1 MAKQLEFGHEA
12 RENLKRGVD
21 LLANAVKT
29 TLGPR
34 GRNVVLEK
42 SFGSPTITNDG
53 VTIAKEIE
61 LEDKYENMGAQMVKE
76 VATKTHDVAG
86 DGTTTATLL
95 AQAIINEG
103 FKHVTAGVNPMF
115 MKRGLTKASEIVV
128 EEIAKMSKPIKTSD
142 EIEQIATIS
151 ANNDPEIG
159 ELIANAME
167 MVGNEGVINVEESKT
182 MKTYLEQVEGMQ
194 FDRGYLSPYFVT
206 DTDKM
211 VAELESVYLLLLD
224 KKVSVMKDLLPILQE
239 VSQTG

>member
-21 LLANAVKT
+21 LLADAVKT

-128 EEIAKMSKPIKTSD
+128 EAIAKMSKPIKTSS
-142 EIEQIATIS
+142 EIEHIATIP

-159 ELIANAME
+159 KLIADAME
-167 MVGNEGVINVEESKT
+167 MVGN
-182 MKTYLEQVEGMQ
+182 
-194 FDRGYLSPYFVT
+194 
-206 DTDKM
+206 
-211 VAELESVYLLLLD
+211 
-224 KKVSVMKDLLPILQE
+224 
-239 VSQTG
+239 